1 MRLTGIRKNSGK
13 RRCIV
18 KSLTKFLVPVIA
30 GLFALGARPVM
41 AQSTIFNVPT
51 TDTVAKGDVDLNIDY
66 RAQRP
71 NAHIERLHILGP
83 RFVVGLGS
91 NIEIGAAVPT
101 EHIPGQTQAF
111 FQPNIKWKFAS
122 RDEKGLAAALGGILV
137 TPLNYRQ
144 GTTTYGLVYANFSK
158 RVTSSS
164 YGPRF
169 TTGPYGVIT
178 GKGYWPGSKAGAM
191 VGYEQP
197 IHSRA
202 SIVADW
208 ASGKNDVGYFTPGMS
223 FKVPVIGRVKGGYS
237 FGNDGDR
244 DNRFVFV
251 SYGVTL

>member
-1 MRLTGIRKNSGK
+1 M
-13 RRCIV
+13 
-18 KSLTKFLVPVIA
+18 A
-30 GLFALGARPVM
+30 GLFALCAGPVM

-51 TDTVAKGDVDLNIDY
+51 TDVVAKSKVDLNFDY
-66 RAQRP
+66 LAQHP
-71 NAHIERLHILGP
+71 NAHLERMHILAP

-91 NIEIGAAVPT
+91 NIEIGATVST
-101 EHIPGQTQAF
+101 EHTPAQTQAF
-111 FQPNIKWKFAS
+111 FKPNIKWKFALS
-122 RDEKGLAAALGGILV
+122 DQKGIAAAVGGIFV

-158 RVTSSS
+158 KVTNSNF
-164 YGPRF
+164 GPRF
-169 TTGPYGVIT
+169 TSGPYGVISG
-178 GKGYWPGSKAGAM
+178 GKYSHWSGPKAGAM

-208 ASGKNDVGYFTPGMS
+208 NSGKNDVGYFTPGMA

-237 FGNDGDR
+237 FGNDGDH

>member
-1 MRLTGIRKNSGK
+1 
-13 RRCIV
+13 
-18 KSLTKFLVPVIA
+18 
-30 GLFALGARPVM
+30 
-41 AQSTIFNVPT
+41 
-51 TDTVAKGDVDLNIDY
+51 
-66 RAQRP
+66 
-71 NAHIERLHILGP
+71 
-83 RFVVGLGS
+83 VVGLGS
-91 NIEIGAAVPT
+91 GIEIGSTVST
-101 EHIPGQTQAF
+101 KHIPGQTQAF

-122 RDEKGLAAALGGILV
+122 SDEKGIAAAIGGILV

-144 GTTTYGLVYANFSK
+144 GIDTYGLVYANFSK
-158 RVTSSS
+158 KVTNSNF
-164 YGPRF
+164 GPRF
-169 TTGPYGVIT
+169 TSGPYGVIS
-178 GKGYWPGSKAGAM
+178 GSKYSNWSGPKAGAM

-208 ASGKNDVGYFTPGMS
+208 NSGKNDVGYFTPGMA